1 MRMEAVTTATK
12 YMSLSRALGYCGM
25 SKQAWYYTARP
36 RNVPVDADVVRAVR
50 RIAARRPTYG
60 TRRMAARVARET
72 GASTSRKK
80 AQRIYRKIGYIQ
92 PQKTKNDIIRAGRRL
107 FKPEAPNRLW
117 ETDITYVWCGIDGWC
132 YCFNAVDCFTRRRIA
147 YAFDVH
153 ATRDVAIDSITN
165 AVAAERPDCSR
176 LRLRADN
183 GNQYASRDF
192 RRAVQALGI
201 GKHEFIWKNTPE
213 QNGHAES
220 FHKTLKKE
228 YIWPREFANYQ
239 EAERIIAEAIA
250 DYNKERIHSS
260 IGYMTPAEFAEL
272 WEMTN
277 K

>member
-1 MRMEAVTTATK
+1 MNAAKLMQGQL
-12 YMSLSRALGYCGM
+12 SLRKSLEYSGVSRR
-25 SKQAWYYTARP
+25 QWYYKPAP
-36 RNVPVDADVVRAVR
+36 REIGLNPCMVDTVR
-50 RIAARRPTYG
+50 RISRRRPTYG
-60 TRRMAARVARET
+60 TRRMAAQIARET
-72 GASTSRKK
+72 GTQTNRKRV
-80 AQRIYRKIGYIQ
+80 QRIYRKIGHIQ
-92 PQKTKNDIIRAGRRL
+92 PQKKKNEITRAGRRL

-132 YCFNAVDCFTRRRIA
+132 YCFNVVDCFTRKWIA

-153 ATRDVAIDSITN
+153 ATGDVAIDSITN
-165 AVAAERPDCSR
+165 AVAAEKPDCAR
-176 LRLRADN
+176 LRLRTDN
-183 GNQYASRDF
+183 GNQYTSRDF

-213 QNGHAES
+213 QNGHVES

-239 EAERIIAEAIA
+239 EAERVIAEALA